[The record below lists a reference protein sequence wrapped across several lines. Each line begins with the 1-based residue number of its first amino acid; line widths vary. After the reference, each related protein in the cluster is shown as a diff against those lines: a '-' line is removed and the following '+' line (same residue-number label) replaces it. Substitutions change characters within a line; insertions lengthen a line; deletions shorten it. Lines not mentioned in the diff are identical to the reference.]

1 MGQLDLSNKDY
12 NMKYSVETDSTL
24 FVAPKDPAQ
33 QLNWAIQVD
42 VGSGELVC
50 VEQEQHNVVKSQSED
65 TRLQKQEECIVDV
78 LSKQGW
84 GERF

>member
-1 MGQLDLSNKDY
+1 M
-12 NMKYSVETDSTL
+12 
-24 FVAPKDPAQ
+24 
-33 QLNWAIQVD
+33 D

-78 LSKQGW
+78 LSKTGM
-84 GERF
+84 GRKVTNNSFG